1 MGKTAAMAAYA
12 YPGAVPYSDP
22 TAVQGRRIGAFFIDA
37 AIVIVLAIITF
48 LPLHSEESR
57 AQAIREGKCRPNE
70 ITFGDNSN
78 STTCD
83 GFTFESNG
91 TVYFADPAWFWV
103 NLGFSFAYFAVLQ
116 GVMGATAGK
125 LMVGLRVV
133 RPDGSIAN
141 IGWSSLRW
149 LLFFVDGPLTL
160 GICGLVTFL
169 VSKGHRR
176 VGDMVAGTYVV
187 GTRSVGQPVVLPAP
201 QVPVYAPTG
210 YYPPPGQGYG
220 PPPGQGYGP
229 PPGQGYGP
237 PPGQGYGPPPG
248 QAYPPPPGQ
257 GYPPPGQAGEAP
269 APGAPSAPPTPT
281 GVPAGPHWDSVRGTY
296 VQADPETGVWHSWNT
311 RTSKWEPLQ

>member
-37 AIVIVLAIITF
+37 AIVIVLAIVTF
-48 LPLHSEESR
+48 VPFHSEESR
-57 AQAIREGKCRPNE
+57 SQAIREGKCRANE
-70 ITFGDNSN
+70 ITFGNNNN

-91 TVYFADPAWFWV
+91 TVYFADGEWFWV
-103 NLGFSFAYFAVLQ
+103 NLGFSFAYFALLQ

-133 RPDGSIAN
+133 RADGSIAN
-141 IGWSSLRW
+141 VGWSSLRW
-149 LLFFVDGPLTL
+149 LLFFVDGPMTF

-187 GTRSVGQPVVLPAP
+187 GARAVGQPVVLPAP
-201 QVPVYAPTG
+201 QVPVYVPTG

-220 PPPGQGYGP
+220 PPPGQGYPP

-237 PPGQGYGPPPG
+237 PPGQS
-248 QAYPPPPGQ
+248 
-257 GYPPPGQAGEAP
+257 YPPPGQAAAP
-269 APGAPSAPPTPT
+269 PSYGAPSGPPPATPS
-281 GVPAGPHWDSVRGTY
+281 VPAGPHWDTARGTY
-296 VQADPETGVWHSWNT
+296 VQADPETGIWHSWNT